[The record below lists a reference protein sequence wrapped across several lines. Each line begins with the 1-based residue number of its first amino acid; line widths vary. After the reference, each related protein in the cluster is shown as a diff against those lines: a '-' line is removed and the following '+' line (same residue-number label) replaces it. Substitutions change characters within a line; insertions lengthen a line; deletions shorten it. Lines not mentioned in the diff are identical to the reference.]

1 VQAGTASY
9 KATIVR
15 AVNPYCHAQG
25 RQVYELDSPL
35 TPAEWAKRAG
45 VDTEHTIICVDADYW
60 LRKDWDRPIPH
71 GAIVQFIPVPKG
83 GGGSNPLQAIL
94 LIAVAIASVYTGGA
108 AAAAYGAATGVAAG
122 AAASAGMMA
131 VQAGVSMAV
140 MAAGS
145 MLVNAIVPAKTTSV
159 AQGTTNSP
167 TYSLSSSGNT
177 ARLLE
182 AIPVLYGRMNVTP
195 DLAATPYTEYLGN
208 DLYVYELFCISKGE
222 IDIEQILIGTT
233 DIGNFSEIDYQV
245 IGPNQAVTLF
255 PDNVVTSNAVSGIEL
270 QAPNDS
276 GDWVGPFVANPAASA
291 ANFIGIDITLPSG
304 LFYAADDGSLRNLSL
319 TFETQARRIDNAGA
333 AAGDWIGL
341 DLRELSMATSQP
353 QQISYRYGV
362 TPGRYEVRMRRTTSL
377 NTDTRAQNRIQW
389 AALRAYLPGERYYGN
404 VTLLAMRA
412 RATNSLNSSTAH
424 DVHVIATRKL
434 PVWTGSGWSDPQ
446 PTKSIA
452 WAIADAVRNADY
464 SLGLPDRRLDID
476 ALERLDAVWTSRGDE
491 FNGVFDTKGAFW
503 DALTTICRAGRAI
516 PMYFGGVI
524 SVVRDELK
532 TVRTAMYT
540 PQNIVAGSFEADYGF
555 FSVDSPDHVTVE
567 YMDETTWS
575 WQDVSCIPTGS
586 PALVEKRIQ
595 MVGPTKRAQAWRE
608 GIYMAYANRDQRK
621 TVMVT
626 TELEGLVP
634 LYGDLV
640 GISHD
645 LPKWGISG
653 VVEGFDGVYVDV
665 SERLEWTAGAQHYV
679 YFSQRNGAPT
689 AALRVVQPA
698 DGDGMSM
705 TLLDPLPAFFD
716 FSDGHSEEPTRFSF
730 GPAIDRIAQDVR
742 LIKATPRDG
751 QVELTF
757 VNNAES
763 PHTAETGLSPPAPV
777 SPSLLPGVIHA
788 PIIAQVSANSK
799 ITPGSVSITASPAAG
814 ALLYEYQGSLDA
826 GVTWAKLG
834 TSTGN
839 VLTVPIALGA
849 WEFRV
854 RAYGASGLPGP
865 FATWTGTVDE
875 FRYPPAPPVL
885 TLREPF
891 SGNQLSVEIQRLPDA
906 DYFDV
911 SVVLGGVTKYEATIT
926 AQNFTW
932 TLDQAKF
939 YGAVASTFDVRVSAG
954 NIAGLGNPGAITV
967 TSQPPPAPAVMVYGS
982 ESGDTVTLSFGVTG
996 YPDVAGYRVV
1006 GAGGAII
1013 YDGTLASCTVSQDGR
1028 TYTVHAYNAWGSVST
1043 GTPVVATPP
1052 GSSGG
1057 GPGDGGGPA

>member
-1 VQAGTASY
+1 V
-9 KATIVR
+9 
-15 AVNPYCHAQG
+15 AV
-25 RQVYELDSPL
+25 
-35 TPAEWAKRAG
+35 
-45 VDTEHTIICVDADYW
+45 
-60 LRKDWDRPIPH
+60 
-71 GAIVQFIPVPKG
+71 
-83 GGGSNPLQAIL
+83 
-94 LIAVAIASVYTGGA
+94 ASVYTGGA

-122 AAASAGMMA
+122 TVTAGMMA

-145 MLVNAIVPAKTTSV
+145 MLVNAIVPAKTASV

-167 TYSLSSSGNT
+167 TYSLSASGNT

-182 AIPVLYGRMNVTP
+182 AIPVLYGRMNTTP

-233 DIGNFSEIDYQV
+233 DIRNFSEIDYQV
-245 IGPNQAVTLF
+245 VGPNQAVTLF
-255 PDNVVTSNAVSGIEL
+255 PDNVVTSDAVSGIEL

-276 GDWVGPFVANPAASA
+276 GDWVGPFIANPAASA
-291 ANFIGIDITLPSG
+291 ANFIGIDVTLPSG
-304 LFYAADDGSLRNLSL
+304 LFYAADDGSLQNLSL
-319 TFETQARRIDNAGA
+319 TFEAQARLINDAGA
-333 AAGDWIGL
+333 AAGDWIEL
-341 DLRELSMATSQP
+341 DRRELSMATSQP
-353 QQISYRYGV
+353 QMISYRYSV
-362 TPGRYEVRMRRTTSL
+362 TPGRYEVRMRRTTNL

-389 AALRAYLPGERYYGN
+389 AALRTYLPSERYYGN

-464 SLGLPDRRLDID
+464 SLGLPDKRLDID

-491 FNGVFDTKGAFW
+491 FNGVFDTKGSFW

-555 FSVDSPDHVTVE
+555 FSVDSPDYVTVE

-575 WQDVSCIPTGS
+575 WQDVACIPTGS

-621 TVMVT
+621 TVMIT
-626 TELEGLVP
+626 TELDGLIP

-653 VVEGFDGVYVDV
+653 VVEGFDGVLVDV
-665 SERLEWTAGAQHYV
+665 SEQLEWTAGTQHYV
-679 YFSQRNGAPT
+679 YFAQRNGAPT
-689 AALRVVQPA
+689 SALRVARPA
-698 DGDGMSM
+698 HDDDGMSM
-705 TLLDPLPAFFD
+705 VLVDPLPELFD

-730 GPAIDRIAQDVR
+730 GPALDRIAQDVR

-763 PHTAETGLSPPAPV
+763 PHTAETGMSPPAPV
-777 SPSLLPGVIHA
+777 SPSLLPRVIHA

-799 ITPGSVSITASPAAG
+799 ITPGYVSITASPAAG

-826 GVTWAKLG
+826 GSTWARLG

-891 SGNQLSVEIQRLPDA
+891 SGNQLSVEIQRLQDV

-911 SVVLGGVTKYEATIT
+911 DVVVGGVTKYEATIT

-932 TLDQAKF
+932 SLDQAKL
-939 YGAVASTFDVRVSAG
+939 YGAVAGTFDVRVAAG
-954 NIAGLGNPGAITV
+954 NIAGLGNPGTITV
-967 TSQPPPAPAVMVYGS
+967 TSEPPPAPTVTEYGS
-982 ESGDTVTLSFGVTG
+982 ESGDKVTLSMSVTG

-1006 GAGGAII
+1006 NADGTVV
-1013 YDGTLASCTVSQDGR
+1013 YDGAADSCSISQDGE
-1028 TYTVHAYNAWGSVST
+1028 TYTAYAYNAWGSVSP
-1043 GTPVVATPP
+1043 GTSVAATPP

-1057 GPGDGGGPA
+1057 TGPGDGGGPA